1 MEIIE
6 QYRNVFL
13 DCIECYLENY
23 EEEVANKIT
32 SSDKDSIANKLIYG
46 SGYMWDIINEQIN
59 YYLKNILLEKED
71 INNEDN

>member
-13 DCIECYLENY
+13 DCIDCYLENY

-32 SSDKDSIANKLIYG
+32 SSDKDIITNKLIYA
-46 SGYMWDIINEQIN
+46 SDSMWDVINEQID

-71 INNEDN
+71 IDNEDN